1 MKCSLRGIVIVA
13 LAGLLL
19 ACGQKGPLVLPDAP
33 KHKRGAPAQPAPAPA
48 PAPPNTAAPDPSPQT

>member
-1 MKCSLRGIVIVA
+1 MKCSLRGIMVVA

-48 PAPPNTAAPDPSPQT
+48 APNTAAPDPSPQT